1 MPWGLVIPL
10 LCAVLLYLLFGVNFR
25 HRKYFLKKHR
35 RYLEWIFTR
44 KGDRIDNLIK
54 GDDSPVEPAF
64 KPFARL
70 LRGRSLPGV
79 TAGNALEIIDYG
91 PHKLELLLKDIENAK
106 EYIHFQYY
114 LFGDDASGRAVRNAL
129 LKKVHEGI
137 KVRIL
142 HENVA
147 NYDTKRSFYNN
158 MRREGIELKRV
169 YNPKFR
175 ILQIITHLNY
185 RNHRKIVIIDGK
197 IGYTGGMNIKDR
209 YFTKWRDTH
218 LRIVGPAVAS
228 LQHIFLDSWL
238 TSGGEL
244 DHEPDYYFPSGEAYR
259 DVPLTDASLTGKL
272 MQITPDEP
280 DASRPILQ
288 LSYIWAVTNAKNYI
302 WIQTPYFVP
311 PVSVL
316 DALKTAALSGIDV
329 RVMVPQESENWFI
342 GPAVRSYY
350 KECLKAGIKIYER
363 GGGFIHS
370 KTFVSDDYL
379 SSIGTANI
387 DNRSFNIN
395 YEVNTYIYDR
405 EVAMRNKAIFLKDL
419 EISRQIHLGDLR
431 NVPRRQR
438 LFQKFIRLFASQL

>member
-1 MPWGLVIPL
+1 
-10 LCAVLLYLLFGVNFR
+10 
-25 HRKYFLKKHR
+25 
-35 RYLEWIFTR
+35 
-44 KGDRIDNLIK
+44 
-54 GDDSPVEPAF
+54 
-64 KPFARL
+64 
-70 LRGRSLPGV
+70 
-79 TAGNALEIIDYG
+79 
-91 PHKLELLLKDIENAK
+91 
-106 EYIHFQYY
+106 
-114 LFGDDASGRAVRNAL
+114 
-129 LKKVHEGI
+129 
-137 KVRIL
+137 
-142 HENVA
+142 
-147 NYDTKRSFYNN
+147 
-158 MRREGIELKRV
+158 
-169 YNPKFR
+169 
-175 ILQIITHLNY
+175 
-185 RNHRKIVIIDGK
+185 
-197 IGYTGGMNIKDR
+197 
-209 YFTKWRDTH
+209 
-218 LRIVGPAVAS
+218 
-228 LQHIFLDSWL
+228 
-238 TSGGEL
+238 
-244 DHEPDYYFPSGEAYR
+244 
-259 DVPLTDASLTGKL
+259 
-272 MQITPDEP
+272 
-280 DASRPILQ
+280 
-288 LSYIWAVTNAKNYI
+288 
-302 WIQTPYFVP
+302 VP